1 MVTQLLLYHVASS
14 RFKYYS
20 IALGTW
26 PWNTAAFCT
35 QRKLVF
41 LINNLTISLLLPSWL
56 EVSLRIVIW
65 LILPVVIRLSQRLS
79 HACLSIKVTY
89 NETANGS
96 FKQL

>member
-1 MVTQLLLYHVASS
+1 MVTQLLLYLVDSS
-14 RFKYYS
+14 RFEYYS
-20 IALGTW
+20 IALGTRLQ
-26 PWNTAAFCT
+26 NIAVLCT
-35 QRKLVF
+35 RRKLVF
-41 LINNLTISLLLPSWL
+41 LEKNLTISLLLPSWL
-56 EVSLRIVIW
+56 EVSIRIVIW